1 MAPVILWP
9 DARLSTK
16 LLVIVAVIAVL
27 SLVGVFL
34 TTWLIAGDEDV
45 GDPVGLALLVTAI
58 ANVIWIAPVGLAI
71 PPYCRSLQYEIH
83 DDEVIVRVGIITQS
97 VKHVPFR
104 TVTNLTVN
112 RGPFDRLFGL
122 GTLNIQT
129 AGMSGQKGAEES
141 LIGLSNFQEVYE
153 RVAEALRRYR
163 GAMAPDQAGE
173 ELAPAMVDGQLLADI
188 LREVRAIR
196 QGLEREG

>member
-9 DARLSTK
+9 DARLQTK
-16 LLVIVAVIAVL
+16 LLVIVVVIAVL

-34 TTWLIAGDEDV
+34 LTWFIAGIEDV
-45 GDPVGLALLVTAI
+45 GDPVGLALLVTAV
-58 ANVIWIAPVGLAI
+58 ANVIWIVPVGLAI
-71 PPYCRSLQYEIH
+71 LPYCRSLQYEIH

-122 GTLNIQT
+122 GTLNVQT

-173 ELAPAMVDGQLLADI
+173 ELAPAMADGQLLADI

-196 QGLEREG
+196 EGLEREG